1 MSHRQVDP
9 VGALY
14 AEVLGEV
21 AWEQGGE
28 ALLIDVGDALS
39 ALGEAWAKGRSLRA
53 YFLSGMVPQEEKRE
67 SLARL
72 LEPMPLL
79 IRQFMGLLMRRG
91 RGRIVDRVAVAFE
104 EFMDQKLGRVQVT
117 LTTATAIEDAQKEA
131 WIADLRAATGKEPV
145 LHTEVNPELIA
156 GAVLQVGDTIAD
168 GSARRRLSE
177 LKARVRERGKHALQA

>member
-28 ALLIDVGDALS
+28 TLLSDVGDALS
-39 ALGEAWAKGRSLRA
+39 ALGQAWSTNRTLRA
-53 YFLSGMVPQEEKRE
+53 YFLSGMVPQGEKRA

-79 IRQFMGLLMRRG
+79 IRHFMRLLMRRG
-91 RGRIVDRVAVAFE
+91 RGRIVDRVAIAFE
-104 EFMDQKLGRVQVT
+104 DYMDRKLGRIQVT
-117 LTTATAIEDAQKEA
+117 LTSATPIDEAQKEA
-131 WIADLRAATGKEPV
+131 WIAQLRAATGKEPV
-145 LHTEVNPELIA
+145 LHTEVKPELVA

-168 GSARRRLSE
+168 GSARRRLNE
-177 LKARVRERGKHALQA
+177 LKLRVRERGQHALQA

>member
-1 MSHRQVDP
+1 MSSRHVDP

-28 ALLIDVGDALS
+28 TLLCEVGDALS
-39 ALGEAWAKGRSLRA
+39 ALGEAWATNRTLRA
-53 YFLSGMVPQEEKRE
+53 FFLSAMVPQDQKRE
-67 SLARL
+67 ALARL

-79 IRQFMGLLMRRG
+79 FRQFVRLLMRRG
-91 RGRIVDRVAVAFE
+91 RGRIVDRVAFAFE
-104 EFMDQKLGRVQVT
+104 EYMDRKLGRVQVT
-117 LTTATAIEDAQKEA
+117 LTTATPIEDAQKEA
-131 WIADLRAATGKEPV
+131 WIVDLRAATGKEPV
-145 LHTEVNPELIA
+145 LHTEVKPELVA

-168 GSARRRLSE
+168 GSARRRLNE

>member
-1 MSHRQVDP
+1 MSSRHVDP

-28 ALLIDVGDALS
+28 TLLREVGDALS
-39 ALGEAWAKGRSLRA
+39 ALGEAWATDRILRA
-53 YFLSGMVPQEEKRE
+53 YFLSAMVPQGEKRE

-79 IRQFMGLLMRRG
+79 VRQFMRLLMRRG
-91 RGRIVDRVAVAFE
+91 RGRIVDRVALAFE
-104 EFMDQKLGRVQVT
+104 EYMDRKLGRVQVT
-117 LTTATAIEDAQKEA
+117 LTTAAPIEDAQREA
-131 WIADLRAATGKEPV
+131 WIADLRAATGMEPV
-145 LHTEVNPELIA
+145 LHTEVKPELVA

-168 GSARRRLSE
+168 GSARRRLNE